1 MYMVAYVNAMI
12 NITATVNALLLL
24 LSRNI
29 VVFVPKN
36 SDGADDALG
45 IADGMNDGDS
55 EGMADIEGVEEG
67 MEDGAVLRLGCNEG

>member
-12 NITATVNALLLL
+12 NIIATVNVLLLL

-36 SDGADDALG
+36 SDGADDVLG
-45 IADGMNDGDS
+45 IADGMKDGDS

-67 MEDGAVLRLGCNEG
+67 CGDGAVLRLGCNEG

>member
-12 NITATVNALLLL
+12 NITATVNVLLLL

-29 VVFVPKN
+29 VVLVPKN

-45 IADGMNDGDS
+45 IADGMNDGES
-55 EGMADIEGVEEG
+55 EGMVDIEGVEEG
-67 MEDGAVLRLGCNEG
+67 CADGAVLRLGFNEG

>member
-1 MYMVAYVNAMI
+1 M
-12 NITATVNALLLL
+12 
-24 LSRNI
+24 
-29 VVFVPKN
+29 FVPKN